1 MHACCCQLG
10 QVAKEGGHQ
19 LYMLATE
26 SRHVAGLTLLKDWL
40 HLLILCWLQLGGAW
54 LHQGLCKSSV
64 SGLSGS
70 YGMQVH

>member
-1 MHACCCQLG
+1 
-10 QVAKEGGHQ
+10 
-19 LYMLATE
+19 MLATE